1 MVKPFMYEKKNIE
14 SIQYTLYVIGL
25 GITKLFAPFF
35 PDITEEIYH
44 QQYKQFG
51 EQESIHITSW
61 PEPLFIDEQAEKTG
75 EFVKNII
82 SAIRNWKS
90 KKGIPLN
97 QEIGSVEIFTKN
109 KSILQE
115 TLEDIM
121 KTLNIKQ
128 LKLEKSTSDLKEDIS
143 NIKPVY
149 ASIGK
154 KFKKKVKHI
163 IKKIELM
170 NPQEVYDA
178 LEEKNALNIKLE
190 DDEVVTLK
198 KEDLLFEKTF
208 SIHGKQV
215 DMLKVDNALVA
226 IAK

>member
-1 MVKPFMYEKKNIE
+1 
-14 SIQYTLYVIGL
+14 
-25 GITKLFAPFF
+25 
-35 PDITEEIYH
+35 
-44 QQYKQFG
+44 
-51 EQESIHITSW
+51 
-61 PEPLFIDEQAEKTG
+61 
-75 EFVKNII
+75 
-82 SAIRNWKS
+82 
-90 KKGIPLN
+90 
-97 QEIGSVEIFTKN
+97 
-109 KSILQE
+109 
-115 TLEDIM
+115 M

-128 LKLEKSTSDLKEDIS
+128 LKLEKSTSDLREDIS

-154 KFKKKVKHI
+154 KFRKKVKHI

-215 DMLKVDNALVA
+215 DVLKVDNALIA